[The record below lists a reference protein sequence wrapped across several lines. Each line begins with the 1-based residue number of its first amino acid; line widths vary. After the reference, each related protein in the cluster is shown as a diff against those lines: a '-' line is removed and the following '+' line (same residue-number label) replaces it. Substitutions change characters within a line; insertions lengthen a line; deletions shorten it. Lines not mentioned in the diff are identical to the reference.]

1 MELKRQFLNRKSVRK
16 LKNKFASRHYDNLTN
31 ESHFETFVVINTLD
45 SKGTISKVGKIA
57 LIYSSKGVFVRH
69 CYEWGG
75 GGVGR
80 GGSSKSRRDRGE
92 VAIRLLDLQIC
103 TVSQ

>member
-57 LIYSSKGVFVRH
+57 LIYSSKGVFVR
-69 CYEWGG
+69 
-75 GGVGR
+75 GR
-80 GGSSKSRRDRGE
+80 VQTTWTNEGE
-92 VAIRLLDLQIC
+92 GAFSDKHNTI
-103 TVSQ
+103 